1 MCGFYYLLVRVNGRN
16 ALEKDRSVLS
26 CATEGR
32 GEEYEILS
40 SGACGVGKEMSYVK
54 E

>member
-1 MCGFYYLLVRVNGRN
+1 MLVRVNGRN
-16 ALEKDRSVLS
+16 ALEKGRRVLS

-32 GEEYEILS
+32 GEETEILS
-40 SGACGVGKEMSYVK
+40 SGGCGVGKDMSYVN